1 MSNEE
6 TIDTGATATTPGR
19 ARELL
24 PEGNY
29 LLQIDWIER
38 TLSPNNK
45 KPRLSV
51 RFKVAAGA
59 LKGRMVFDDCYLT
72 KDAAWRITSL
82 AANCG
87 IPKGT
92 KINTG
97 DQAALLDLFQGK
109 TLQGRVYKTEWQG
122 KEGRKVNWPDPNN
135 PNRGGKKNASVA
147 APAEASEG
155 SGDPIDGE
163 IPF

>member
-1 MSNEE
+1 MSNDEE
-6 TIDTGATATTPGR
+6 TIDTGSTSTAPGR
-19 ARELL
+19 TRELL

-29 LLQIDWIER
+29 LLEIDWIER
-38 TLSPNNK
+38 TLSPLNK

-72 KDAAWRITSL
+72 KEAAWRITSL
-82 AANCG
+82 AANAG
-87 IPKGT
+87 VPKGT

-97 DQAALLDLFQGK
+97 DQKALLDLFQGK
-109 TLQGRVYKTEWQG
+109 TLQGRVYKTEYQG

-135 PNRGGKKNASVA
+135 PNRGKKDTSPPP
-147 APAEASEG
+147 PANEASGEVI
-155 SGDPIDGE
+155 GDE